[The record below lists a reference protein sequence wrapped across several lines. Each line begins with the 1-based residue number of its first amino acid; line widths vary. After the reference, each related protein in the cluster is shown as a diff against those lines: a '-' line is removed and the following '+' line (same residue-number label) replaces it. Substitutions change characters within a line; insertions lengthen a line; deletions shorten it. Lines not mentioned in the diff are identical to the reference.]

1 MNPSKNPSALRSKK
15 ILTETLLHLMEN
27 CPYPEITVK
36 QILLESGIS
45 RKTFYRNF
53 LSKDDVLNSHIDA
66 IIYEYLETLLI
77 QETYSFLQM
86 LDIIFSFCE
95 HNKDL
100 LFLLRDNELLYL
112 LLPKLN
118 RLILTEHKRITRNP
132 SAAALSRYIILFNIG
147 GIWNILSDWIENN
160 MEAKP
165 ADIKKVIRHYL
176 QNIEKIDLQ
185 TI

>member
-66 IIYEYLETLLI
+66 IIYE
-77 QETYSFLQM
+77 
-86 LDIIFSFCE
+86 
-95 HNKDL
+95 
-100 LFLLRDNELLYL
+100 
-112 LLPKLN
+112 
-118 RLILTEHKRITRNP
+118 
-132 SAAALSRYIILFNIG
+132 
-147 GIWNILSDWIENN
+147 
-160 MEAKP
+160 
-165 ADIKKVIRHYL
+165 
-176 QNIEKIDLQ
+176 
-185 TI
+185 